1 MERLVGIGILG
12 GVIGSVQRRRRW
24 FGVLFLIIA
33 GAMLIWG
40 LTFLKPLLV
49 GIGFV
54 VYWLVCL
61 VMTLAAFAVG
71 YADLRA
77 VRREQR
83 RQLNELMKSTLD
95 TVRQG
100 RNR

>member
-1 MERLVGIGILG
+1 MERLVGIGIMG
-12 GVIGSVQRRRRW
+12 GVIGPVQRRRRW

-49 GIGFV
+49 GISFV

-61 VMTLAAFAVG
+61 VMTLAAFVVG

-95 TVRQG
+95 TVRQD

>member
-1 MERLVGIGILG
+1 
-12 GVIGSVQRRRRW
+12 
-24 FGVLFLIIA
+24 
-33 GAMLIWG
+33 MLISG

-61 VMTLAAFAVG
+61 VLTLAAFVVG

-95 TVRQG
+95 TAGQG
-100 RNR
+100 RDR

>member
-1 MERLVGIGILG
+1 MERLVGVGIVG
-12 GVIGSVQRRRRW
+12 EVIGPVQRRRRW

-40 LTFLKPLLV
+40 LTFLKPLLA

-54 VYWLVCL
+54 VYWLVCF
-61 VMTLAAFAVG
+61 VMTLAAFVVG

-83 RQLNELMKSTLD
+83 RQLEELMKATLD
-95 TVRQG
+95 PAARD
-100 RNR
+100 RDR

>member
-1 MERLVGIGILG
+1 
-12 GVIGSVQRRRRW
+12 
-24 FGVLFLIIA
+24 
-33 GAMLIWG
+33 MLIWG

-49 GIGFV
+49 GISFV

-61 VMTLAAFAVG
+61 VMTLAAFVVG

-95 TVRQG
+95 TVRQD

>member
-1 MERLVGIGILG
+1 MG
-12 GVIGSVQRRRRW
+12 GVIGPVQRRRRW

-49 GIGFV
+49 GISFV

-61 VMTLAAFAVG
+61 VMTLAAFVVG

-95 TVRQG
+95 TVRQD

>member
-1 MERLVGIGILG
+1 LERLVGIGIMG
-12 GVIGSVQRRRRW
+12 GVIGPVQRRRRW

-49 GIGFV
+49 GISFV

-61 VMTLAAFAVG
+61 VMTLAAFVVG

-95 TVRQG
+95 TVRQD

>member
-1 MERLVGIGILG
+1 MERLVGVGILS
-12 GVIGSVQRRRRW
+12 GVIGPEQRRRRW

-33 GAMLIWG
+33 GAMLISG

-61 VMTLAAFAVG
+61 VLTLAAFVVG

-95 TVRQG
+95 TAGQG
-100 RNR
+100 RDR

>member
-12 GVIGSVQRRRRW
+12 GVIGPVQRRRRW
-24 FGVLFLIIA
+24 FGVLFLIVA

-40 LTFLKPLLV
+40 LTFLKPLLA